1 MPQIRQSMMEISLD
15 ELKARAAKIQWF
27 FCDIDGTLT
36 DGGVYY
42 SPEGELLKRFSLRDG
57 TGFFLLRQAGIKTG
71 FITTENSPIVEQRA
85 KKLKINKYLYGIH
98 RKLEAIQE
106 FVQKEGITL
115 DNIAFIGD
123 ELNDV
128 KLLSSCGLGFA
139 VADADKRVRDIA
151 NIVCDAT
158 GGNGA
163 FREAAERLLLLM
175 ETDIDSIIAEAL

>member
-1 MPQIRQSMMEISLD
+1 MKEISLD
-15 ELKARAAKIQWF
+15 ILRKKAAKIKWF

-57 TGFFLLRQAGIKTG
+57 TGFFLLRQCGIKAG

-85 KKLKINKYLYGIH
+85 KKLKIDKYIFGTQH
-98 RKLEAIQE
+98 KVEAMQDFIST
-106 FVQKEGITL
+106 EGITME
-115 DNIAFIGD
+115 NVAFIGD

-128 KLLSSCGLGFA
+128 KLLKACGLAFA
-139 VADADKRVRDIA
+139 VGDAA
-151 NIVCDAT
+151 NQAKEASDVVCEHR

-163 FREAAERLLLLM
+163 FREAVEKLIESRGVCV
-175 ETDIDSIIAEAL
+175 DSIIEEEL

>member
-1 MPQIRQSMMEISLD
+1 MKETSL
-15 ELKARAAKIQWF
+15 EHLREKAAKIKWF

-57 TGFFLLRQAGIKTG
+57 TGFFLLRQCGIKAG

-85 KKLKINKYLYGIH
+85 KKLKIDRYIYGTH
-98 RKLEAIQE
+98 RKVESMQE
-106 FVQKEGITL
+106 LLASEGL
-115 DNIAFIGD
+115 NMENVAFIGD

-128 KLLSSCGLGFA
+128 KLLKTCGLSFA
-139 VADADKRVRDIA
+139 VGDASTQAKKASD
-151 NIVCDAT
+151 IVCKHR

-163 FREAAERLLLLM
+163 FREAVEILLSLQG
-175 ETDIDSIIAEAL
+175 INIQQIIESKL